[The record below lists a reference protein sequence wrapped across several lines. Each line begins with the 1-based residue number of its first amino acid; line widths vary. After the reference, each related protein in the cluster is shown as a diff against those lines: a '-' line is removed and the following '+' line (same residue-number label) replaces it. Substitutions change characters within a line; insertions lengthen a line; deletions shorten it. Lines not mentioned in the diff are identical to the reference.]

1 MFEHAAEYGIVYHD
15 KPPYEVMS
23 TKWLS
28 FDDVIKIKRVEDMLE
43 VYYNSGQFEITM
55 KLMECILTVRLSFFR
70 SLEIF
75 MRQTA
80 ILE

>member
-1 MFEHAAEYGIVYHD
+1 MA
-15 KPPYEVMS
+15 
-23 TKWLS
+23 S

-55 KLMECILTVRLSFFR
+55 KLMECIFDSAFEFFR

>member
-1 MFEHAAEYGIVYHD
+1 MPAEYGIVYHD

>member
-1 MFEHAAEYGIVYHD
+1 
-15 KPPYEVMS
+15 
-23 TKWLS
+23 
-28 FDDVIKIKRVEDMLE
+28 MLE

-55 KLMECILTVRLSFFR
+55 KLMECIFDSAFEFFR